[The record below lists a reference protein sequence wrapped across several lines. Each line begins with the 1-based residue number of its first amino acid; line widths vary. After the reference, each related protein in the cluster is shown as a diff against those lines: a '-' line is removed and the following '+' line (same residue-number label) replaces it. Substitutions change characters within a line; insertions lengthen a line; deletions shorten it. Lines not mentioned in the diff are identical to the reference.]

1 MCLLNPRL
9 TESETLGLCLS
20 CAPEDSGA
28 CSRWKS
34 ASLAATIGILLH
46 TMGSLSLSAAA
57 KGSHLTSS
65 PKGAPGQ
72 LLLPPLERHTTHTD
86 THTHT
91 QGGQRLIPLGYQ
103 SPLALRRDRL
113 RYVVYVP
120 ELRMGFSRERGI
132 PFHSVT

>member
-1 MCLLNPRL
+1 MCLLNARL

-20 CAPEDSGA
+20 SAPEDSGA

-34 ASLAATIGILLH
+34 ASLAAAIGILLH
-46 TMGSLSLSAAA
+46 TLGSLSLSAAA

-65 PKGAPGQ
+65 KGAPGQ
-72 LLLPPLERHTTHTD
+72 LLLPPLERHTPHR
-86 THTHT
+86 HTHT